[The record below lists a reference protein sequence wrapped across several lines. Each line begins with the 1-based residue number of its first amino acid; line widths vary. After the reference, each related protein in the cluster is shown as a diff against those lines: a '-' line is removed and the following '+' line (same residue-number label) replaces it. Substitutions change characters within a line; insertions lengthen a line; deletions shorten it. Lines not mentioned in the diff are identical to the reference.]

1 MAQLEF
7 DEMLAKQL
15 DVMYRRRDVM
25 RRRRLVQEALAAQPG
40 EDVLDVGCGPGFYVD
55 ELLERVGTDGSV
67 VAVDSAPAMLAVAAN
82 RAGDHDNVT
91 FHQAEAT
98 RLPLAD
104 QAFDAALSVQVLE
117 YVSDVDGAVAEMHRV
132 LRPGGRIVIWDV
144 DWETVSWHSRDRE
157 RMRAVL
163 DAWDKHLTHRSLPQT
178 LGASL
183 RRAGF
188 QNIDLQ
194 AHAFATIHLDP
205 ETYGGSL
212 TDLITHYAVD
222 PGEMD
227 VDAVQ
232 AWRAEQED
240 LAASGEFYFS
250 CTQYCFTGQKPP
262 SGKQ

>member
-7 DEMLAKQL
+7 DENLTKQL
-15 DVMYRRRDVM
+15 EVMYRRRDVM
-25 RRRRLVQEALAAQPG
+25 RRRRLVHKALAAQLG
-40 EDVLDVGCGPGFYVD
+40 EDVVDVGCGPGFYVD
-55 ELLERVGTDGSV
+55 ELLERVGPDGSV
-67 VAVDSAPAMLAVAAN
+67 AAIDSAPAMLAVAAN
-82 RAGDHDNVT
+82 RAQGHENVT
-91 FHQAEAT
+91 FHQADAT
-98 RLPLAD
+98 RLPLPD

-117 YVSDVDGAVAEMHRV
+117 YVSEVDAAVSEIHRV

-144 DWETVSWHSRDRE
+144 DWETVSWHSRDSG

-188 QNIDLQ
+188 QNIDVQ

-205 ETYGGSL
+205 DTYGGSL
-212 TDLITHYAVD
+212 TDLITQYAVN
-222 PGEMD
+222 PGGMD
-227 VDAVQ
+227 VDDVQ
-232 AWRAEQED
+232 AWRAEQQD

-250 CTQYCFTGQKPP
+250 CTQCCFVAQKPP
-262 SGKQ
+262 SGEL

>member
-7 DEMLAKQL
+7 DESLAKQL
-15 DVMYRRRDVM
+15 EVMYRRRDVM

-40 EDVLDVGCGPGFYVD
+40 EHLVDVGCGPGFYVD
-55 ELLERVGTDGSV
+55 ELLERVGPDGSV
-67 VAVDSAPAMLAVAAN
+67 AAVDSAPAMLAVAVN
-82 RAGDHDNVT
+82 RARGHDNVT

-98 RLPLAD
+98 RLPLPD

-117 YVSDVDGAVAEMHRV
+117 YVSEVDVAVSEIHRV
-132 LRPGGRIVIWDV
+132 LRPGGRVVIWDV

-183 RRAGF
+183 RQAGF
-188 QNIDLQ
+188 QNIDVQ
-194 AHAFATIHLDP
+194 ANAFATIELDP

-212 TDLITHYAVD
+212 TDLITQYAVN
-222 PGEMD
+222 PGGMD
-227 VDAVQ
+227 VDDVQ
-232 AWRAEQED
+232 AWRAEQQD
-240 LAASGEFYFS
+240 LAANGEFYFS
-250 CTQYCFTGQKPP
+250 CTQCCFTGQKPP
-262 SGKQ
+262 FGER